1 LPSVNNKLLCAVA
14 VSALALAGL
23 ASPTA
28 AQAPSRDAVWKHV
41 QEICNATSNVKTID
55 KIEPQAE
62 EIATAAEKEHRL
74 WGGHKVDHTGRIYK
88 FGLVESE
95 NEMDPGESS
104 NVPYQ
109 KIGWWN
115 VWRYLTVLA
124 EANRIYLGFLGVTSI
139 EGAID
144 ARDPDNTGQRRSN
157 RFSSLFG
164 AIDQIEDAQQREAA
178 KESVIRSA
186 VADRPWSAV
195 FISYLVHTAIGETAA
210 KTAQQFAY
218 SAVHIDYIY
227 QAFQASIAEEQGQ
240 PSSAIYRACPAHET
254 TPRRGDLVCF
264 HRQKSCEGLPARAI
278 QNLVAFSDRPNEACK
293 RISMSHCEVV
303 THVDKN
309 TKKVYTIGGNVFNSV
324 TERRMNLAAGGLKFS
339 AKQGDKDCNTAQS
352 GGDDKNGV
360 KNGAKNSAKNSV
372 KNGAKG
378 HCSMNNQGWFV
389 ILQMR
394 PPSSKVSS
402 AVGE

>member
-1 LPSVNNKLLCAVA
+1 LPSVNNKLLGAVA

-28 AQAPSRDAVWKHV
+28 AQAPSRDAFWKHV
-41 QEICNATSNVKTID
+41 QEICNATSNVKTIE
-55 KIEPQAE
+55 KIEPHAE
-62 EIATAAEKEHRL
+62 EIAAAAEKEHRL

-139 EGAID
+139 EGAIE

-157 RFSSLFG
+157 RFSSLYG

-178 KESVIRSA
+178 KESVIRA
-186 VADRPWSAV
+186 AIADRPWSAV
-195 FISYLVHTAIGETAA
+195 FISYLVHTAIGGTAA

-218 SAVHIDYIY
+218 SAVHIDYIH

-254 TPRRGDLVCF
+254 TPRRGDLICYY
-264 HRQKSCEGLPARAI
+264 RQKSCEGLPARAI
-278 QNLVAFSDRPNEACK
+278 QNLVAFGDRPNETCK
-293 RISMSHCEVV
+293 PISMSHCEVV

-309 TKKVYTIGGNVFNSV
+309 TKKVYTIGGNVANSV
-324 TERRMNLAAGGLKFS
+324 TERRMNLAANGLKFS
-339 AKQGDKDCNTAQS
+339 SKQGEKDCNTAQS
-352 GGDDKNGV
+352 GAGDTNGV
-360 KNGAKNSAKNSV
+360 KNGV
-372 KNGAKG
+372 KG
-378 HCSMNNQGWFV
+378 HCSMNNKDWFV

-394 PPSSKVSS
+394 PPGAKVISD
-402 AVGE
+402 VGNQH

>member
-1 LPSVNNKLLCAVA
+1 MHRPIRIVA
-14 VSALALAGL
+14 ASCLALAAA
-23 ASPTA
+23 ASSA
-28 AQAPSRDAVWKHV
+28 ASEPSSRDAFWKHV
-41 QEICNATSNVKTID
+41 QDLCNATSNVKTID
-55 KIEPQAE
+55 KIEPHAE
-62 EIATAAEKEHRL
+62 EIAAAAEKEHRL

-104 NVPYQ
+104 TVPYQ

-115 VWRYLTVLA
+115 VWRYLSVLA
-124 EANRIYLGFLGVTSI
+124 EANRIHLGFLGVTSI
-139 EGAID
+139 EGAIE
-144 ARDPDNTGQRRSN
+144 AREPDNTGQRRSN

-186 VADRPWSAV
+186 IADRPWSAV
-195 FISYLVHTAIGETAA
+195 FISYLVHAAVGETAA
-210 KTAQQFAY
+210 KSAQQFAY

-240 PSSAIYRACPAHET
+240 PSAAIYRACPAHET
-254 TPRRGDLVCF
+254 TPRRGDLICYY
-264 HRQKSCEGLPARAI
+264 RQKSCEGLPARAI
-278 QNLVAFSDRPNEACK
+278 QNLVAFGDRPNETCK
-293 RISMSHCEVV
+293 PIFMSHCEVV

-309 TKKVYTIGGNVFNSV
+309 TKKVYTIGGNVANSV
-324 TERRMNLAAGGLKFS
+324 TERRMNLAASGLKFS
-339 AKQGDKDCNTAQS
+339 SKQGEKDCNTAQS
-352 GGDDKNGV
+352 GAGDA
-360 KNGAKNSAKNSV
+360 NGAKNGANSV
-372 KNGAKG
+372 KGR
-378 HCSMNNQGWFV
+378 CSMNNKDWFV

-394 PPSSKVSS
+394 PPSPKATS

>member
-1 LPSVNNKLLCAVA
+1 MMHRSIRILAASCF
-14 VSALALAGL
+14 ALAAA
-23 ASPTA
+23 ASSA
-28 AQAPSRDAVWKHV
+28 AAEPAQRDAFWKRV
-41 QEICNATSNVKTID
+41 QDLCNATSNLKTID
-55 KIEPQAE
+55 KIEPHAE
-62 EIATAAEKEHRL
+62 QIAATAEKEHRL

-124 EANRIYLGFLGVTSI
+124 EANRIGLGFLRVTSI

-144 ARDPDNTGQRRSN
+144 ARSPDETGQRRSN
-157 RFSSLFG
+157 PFSVLFG
-164 AIDQIEDAQQREAA
+164 AIDQIDNPQQREAA
-178 KESVIRSA
+178 KESVIRGA

-195 FISYLVHTAIGETAA
+195 FISYVVHTAIGGTAA
-210 KTAQQFAY
+210 RTAQEFAY
-218 SAVHIDYIY
+218 SAVHIDYIH

-254 TPRRGDLVCF
+254 TPRRGDLICN
-264 HRQKSCEGLPARAI
+264 HRQKSCGGLPARAL
-278 QNLVAFSDRPNEACK
+278 QNLVAFGDRPNETCK
-293 RISMSHCEVV
+293 PISMSHCEVV

-324 TERRMNLAAGGLKFS
+324 TERRMNLSAGGLKFS
-339 AKQGDKDCNTAQS
+339 SNQGEKDCNTAQP
-352 GGDDKNGV
+352 GAGDAN
-360 KNGAKNSAKNSV
+360 
-372 KNGAKG
+372 AKG
-378 HCSMNNQGWFV
+378 HCSMNNKDWFV

-394 PPSSKVSS
+394 PSS
-402 AVGE
+402 AKVISNLGDQH

>member
-1 LPSVNNKLLCAVA
+1 MPSVNNKLLGAVA

-28 AQAPSRDAVWKHV
+28 AQAPSRDAFWKHV
-41 QEICNATSNVKTID
+41 QEICNATSNVKTIE
-55 KIEPQAE
+55 KIEPHAE
-62 EIATAAEKEHRL
+62 EIAAAAEKEHRL

-139 EGAID
+139 EGAIE

-157 RFSSLFG
+157 RFSSLYG

-178 KESVIRSA
+178 KESVIRA
-186 VADRPWSAV
+186 AIADRPWSAV
-195 FISYLVHTAIGETAA
+195 FISYLVHTAIGGTAA

-218 SAVHIDYIY
+218 SAVHIDYIH

-254 TPRRGDLVCF
+254 TPRRGDLICYY
-264 HRQKSCEGLPARAI
+264 RQKSCEGLPARAI
-278 QNLVAFSDRPNEACK
+278 QNLVAFGDRPNETCK
-293 RISMSHCEVV
+293 PISMSHCEVV

-309 TKKVYTIGGNVFNSV
+309 TKKVYTIGGNVANSV
-324 TERRMNLAAGGLKFS
+324 TERRMNLAANGLKFS
-339 AKQGDKDCNTAQS
+339 SKQGEKDCNTAQS
-352 GGDDKNGV
+352 GAGDTNGV
-360 KNGAKNSAKNSV
+360 KNGV
-372 KNGAKG
+372 KG
-378 HCSMNNQGWFV
+378 HCSMNNKDWFV

-394 PPSSKVSS
+394 PPGAKVISD
-402 AVGE
+402 VGNQH